1 MEKDSLYKDIELRSE
16 EVQEVMGK
24 IPSALVRYGI
34 LVLAFILLTIFAGS
48 ALFSYPDKINT
59 EFTLMIYN
67 PPAYLK
73 SISAGRIEQ
82 IYVKNSQEVLKGDY
96 LAVLENSANTEQ
108 VLFLDEKLSRWLN
121 NGRRIEEVGNLF
133 QNYLPYL
140 GSVQSAYSNSVA
152 VWNNYLLHM
161 HDSRTY
167 ETELLNSLAELNS
180 SIINW
185 KKNFLF
191 VSPINGKVAF
201 MQLWKEN
208 QLVSS
213 DETMF
218 VIVPLERSYPVGK
231 ALLPIQKAGKVQLYQ
246 RVIIHIDGLSE
257 QEYGFLEGKVESISP
272 VPDEKGNFIIEVS
285 FPNGLITT
293 YGKQLPVMKIM
304 SGSADIVTKEKS
316 LFERLINF

>member
-1 MEKDSLYKDIELRSE
+1 MEKDSLYKDIEIRSE
-16 EVQEVMGK
+16 EVQEIMGK
-24 IPSALVRYGI
+24 IPSAIVRYGI
-34 LVLAFILLTIFAGS
+34 LVLAFILLILFVGS

-73 SISAGRIEQ
+73 STSSGRIEQ
-82 IYVKNSQEVLKGDY
+82 IYVKNSQEVIKGDY

-108 VLFLDEKLSRWLN
+108 VLFLDEKLSKWLN
-121 NGRRIEEVGNLF
+121 NGRRLEEVGDLF
-133 QNYLPYL
+133 QHYLPYL
-140 GSVQSAYSNSVA
+140 GSVQSSFSNCVTM
-152 VWNNYLLHM
+152 WNNYLLHM

-167 ETELLNSLAELNS
+167 ETEVLNSLAELNS

-185 KKNFLF
+185 KKKFLF
-191 VSPINGKVAF
+191 VSPIDGKVAF

-218 VIVPLERSYPVGK
+218 VIVPLEKSYPVGK
-231 ALLPIQKAGKVQLYQ
+231 ALVSIQKVGKVRLHQ
-246 RVIIHIDGLSE
+246 RVIIHLDGFSE
-257 QEYGFLEGKVESISP
+257 QEYGFLEGRVKSISP
-272 VPDEKGNFIIEVS
+272 VPDENGNFVIEVS

-293 YGKQLPVMKIM
+293 YGKQLSVMKVM

-316 LFERLINF
+316 LLERLINF

>member
-1 MEKDSLYKDIELRSE
+1 
-16 EVQEVMGK
+16 
-24 IPSALVRYGI
+24 
-34 LVLAFILLTIFAGS
+34 
-48 ALFSYPDKINT
+48 
-59 EFTLMIYN
+59 
-67 PPAYLK
+67 
-73 SISAGRIEQ
+73 
-82 IYVKNSQEVLKGDY
+82 
-96 LAVLENSANTEQ
+96 
-108 VLFLDEKLSRWLN
+108 
-121 NGRRIEEVGNLF
+121 
-133 QNYLPYL
+133 
-140 GSVQSAYSNSVA
+140 
-152 VWNNYLLHM
+152 M

-218 VIVPLERSYPVGK
+218 VIVPLEKSYPVGK
-231 ALLPIQKAGKVQLYQ
+231 ALVPIQKAGNVRLYQ

-272 VPDEKGNFIIEVS
+272 VPDEKGNFIIEIS